1 MSRHTYVFVGSP
13 GEADAVMRVIEGAL
27 GGSFAT
33 EPGSDPYL
41 RLDPLAIYV
50 GGHEFD
56 DDDIDFPDGSPVPLG
71 SQYPTLIDTR
81 DVTKD
86 DGRQE
91 EAATGIF
98 DALKAENRWKVVYI
112 DDMQK
117 VLRSFD
123 PVG

>member
-13 GEADAVMRVIEGAL
+13 GEADAVMRVIEAAL

-41 RLDPLAIYV
+41 RLDPLAVYV

-56 DDDIDFPDGSPVPLG
+56 DDDIDFPDGSPVPLS
-71 SQYPTLIDTR
+71 SQYPYLIDVR
-81 DVTKD
+81 DLSRD
-86 DGRQE
+86 NYRQE
-91 EAATGIF
+91 ALAARIF

-117 VLRSFD
+117 VLNSYD
-123 PVG
+123 PAG